1 MRDEFYLIKN
11 ENGIVTD
18 VIHNGKGK
26 KYTVKYDRTMDNAV
40 FGYLLS
46 YNTCYED
53 TVYISKENYGSDEY
67 ARVSRDEWCG
77 YNYAVYIPE
86 SKFDI
91 VYAIKKLNLLFM
103 KHDCDV
109 CKKDLKLV
117 YKCEV

>member
-26 KYTVKYDRTMDNAV
+26 KYTVKYDRTMDNAM

-46 YNTCYED
+46 YNTYDED
-53 TVYISKENYGSDEY
+53 TVYISKENYGSEEY
-67 ARVSRDEWCG
+67 TRVNRDEWCG
-77 YNYAVYIPE
+77 YNYKVYIPE

-91 VYAIKKLNLLFM
+91 VYAIKKLKLLFM
-103 KHDCDV
+103 KNDCDV
-109 CKKDLKLV
+109 YKKDLKLV

>member
-26 KYTVKYDRTMDNAV
+26 KYTDRTMDNAV

-77 YNYAVYIPE
+77 YNYDVYIPE
-86 SKFDI
+86 SEFDI
-91 VYAIKKLNLLFM
+91 VYAIKRLKLLFM